1 MRITYKDSKGKKKPF
16 TQYAFVVE
24 DVDAMAK
31 RNGCKEWKN
40 GVGSYEALDRDQMTL
55 LTVFEYMIG
64 NTDWGLKANEDN
76 HNLRLIYQKKDS
88 ASKPYAVPLDFDHS
102 GLVNANYASP
112 NPLLGIESVVQRVYR
127 GFPRTIIEL
136 QRVFQVFNGQREKI
150 NALIRDFQPL
160 AAHHKKEMITY
171 LDGFY
176 KTINKEKEVQSIF
189 ITNARQQ

>member
-1 MRITYKDSKGKKKPF
+1 
-16 TQYAFVVE
+16 
-24 DVDAMAK
+24 
-31 RNGCKEWKN
+31 
-40 GVGSYEALDRDQMTL
+40 
-55 LTVFEYMIG
+55 
-64 NTDWGLKANEDN
+64 
-76 HNLRLIYQKKDS
+76 
-88 ASKPYAVPLDFDHS
+88 
-102 GLVNANYASP
+102 
-112 NPLLGIESVVQRVYR
+112 VYR